1 LEEEIRK
8 FPLKSKRSVE
18 EYNGMNE
25 IRRLDK
31 KREKLLEIYEKKY
44 SALLREKDREEF
56 VKR

>member
-1 LEEEIRK
+1 
-8 FPLKSKRSVE
+8 
-18 EYNGMNE
+18 MNE